1 MSLGYILLTCVPT
14 PSGVVSSKYR
24 DGDDSQES
32 PPTTPEIG
40 QPSVASS
47 TTVNIPLATA
57 STGGTAPTVY
67 ELERS
72 ATSSLSGF
80 AVVDANA
87 DFSGDG
93 VYTDT
98 GLTAST
104 QYWWRLAC
112 VDSIS
117 RRSGYSSTFTAT
129 TQAIGGGDVTSPTPP
144 TNLVAISTTTGTANL
159 TWTNGTDA
167 VGIAY
172 SDVIRGNSVGGVP
185 TNDGTIVATITGTA
199 SSYTDQTAPAGSE
212 VFYRVQHRDAA
223 GNVSTQTS
231 RYFLTIAA
239 ADPDAVPFPNRPGG
253 PSWLHGYG
261 QIGAES
267 NYNSWKTWMGHEPDV
282 VVAWSTPATNWT
294 GFRSGK
300 ADIGANFTAALAYL
314 PVTTLIVHAYPMF
327 GKYNNTG
334 AIGTTTGTNLSNK
347 NNARP
352 ATWTEIAAGTYDAH
366 YTAMATAMRT
376 LIVNAGRDIDTN
388 AGNVVLRLGWE
399 MNGDWY
405 DHSICNSIEDFKA
418 SWARIVGLIRAV
430 IPTMKF
436 DFSVARPWVG
446 FTAGRNYV
454 RPTDLVTFIPASSTF
469 DYITRST
476 HDVWTDVP
484 GYGFTSTVDAT
495 TFNYKH
501 VSPPNTPYDKRLS
514 LTEMVTVANLLGK
527 KYGMSEWATQMGTAQ
542 TGELVQASNPDVFVA
557 QVYNWLNANKA
568 GLCWD
573 AYLSSSNEALYS
585 RPTSAAA
592 IAYKNTSRWGAT

>member
-1 MSLGYILLTCVPT
+1 MALGYILLTCVPT
-14 PSGVVSSKYR
+14 PSGIVSSKYR
-24 DGDDSQES
+24 DGDDSEVA
-32 PPTTPEIG
+32 PPSDPEIG
-40 QPSVASS
+40 QPNVLNDGA
-47 TTVNIPLATA
+47 VDIPLVTA
-57 STGGTAPTVY
+57 STGGTAPLVY

-72 ATSSLSGF
+72 TTSALAGF

-93 VYTDT
+93 VYSQT
-98 GLTAST
+98 GLTALT

-112 VDSIS
+112 VDADL
-117 RRSGYSSTFTAT
+117 RRSGYSAVFTAT
-129 TQAIGGGDVTSPTPP
+129 TAAAGGGDVTAPTAP
-144 TNLVAISTTTGTANL
+144 TNLAATSTVAGQASL

-167 VGIAY
+167 VGIAFT
-172 SDVIRGNSVGGVP
+172 DVIRGNSVAGTP
-185 TNDGTIVATITGTA
+185 TNDGGVIYSVVGTGA
-199 SSYTDQTAPAGSE
+199 SYTDQTAPSGSE

-223 GNVSTQTS
+223 GNVSAQTA
-231 RYFLTIAA
+231 RCFVTITAA
-239 ADPDAVPFPNRPGG
+239 SSDALPFPNNDGG

-261 QIGAES
+261 QIGAAV
-267 NYNSWKTWMGHEPDV
+267 NYQSWRAWIGHQTDV
-282 VVAWSTPATNWT
+282 AVCWSTPATNWT
-294 GFRSGK
+294 AFRTGR
-300 ADIGANFTAALAYL
+300 ADVGANFTAALAYL
-314 PVTTLIVHAYPMF
+314 PITTLIVHAYPMF

-352 ATWTEIAAGTYDAH
+352 ATWTEIAAGMYDAH

-376 LIVNAGRDIDTN
+376 LIVNSGRDINTN
-388 AGNVVLRLGWE
+388 GGNVVLRLGWE

-405 DHSICNSIEDFKA
+405 DHSICNSIEDFKL

-436 DFSVARPWVG
+436 DFSPARPWVG

-454 RPTDLVTFIPASSTF
+454 RPTSLLGFIPDPSTF

-476 HDVWTDVP
+476 HDVYTDVP
-484 GYGFTSTVDAT
+484 GYGPTSTVDET

-514 LTEMVTVANLLGK
+514 LTEMVTVANSLGK
-527 KYGMSEWATQMGTAQ
+527 RYGISEWATQMGTQQ
-542 TGELVQASNPDVFVA
+542 TGELVQASAPEVFVA

-573 AYLSSSNEALYS
+573 AYLSSSNEALHT

-592 IAYKNTSRWGAT
+592 IAYKDLWT